1 MNILLETENEQAATE
16 LANEILDDVS
26 GKKVETWH
34 HCLRAVKGNSEASC
48 IYHFT
53 DKDMNDDNKHVK
65 FYVHEKGTKICF
77 QQTWR
82 ESYTPGRQTKLHLVY
97 KLVDMLLYRYPG
109 RFSAIKFEW

>member
-34 HCLRAVKGNSEASC
+34 HCLRAVKDNSEASC

-53 DKDMNDDNKHVK
+53 DNDMNDDNKRVK
-65 FYVHEKGTKICF
+65 FYVHEKGNKICF